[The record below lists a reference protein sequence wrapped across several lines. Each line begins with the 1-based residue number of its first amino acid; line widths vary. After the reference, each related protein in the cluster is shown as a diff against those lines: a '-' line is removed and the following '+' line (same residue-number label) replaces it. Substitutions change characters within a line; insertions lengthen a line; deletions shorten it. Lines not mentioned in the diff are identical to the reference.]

1 MPCACAQCL
10 QHARTLDLPQA
21 PPSKAAIHKA
31 YRKAAKQWHPDRF
44 ERDPVLQLEAE
55 EHFKQVQIAYRE
67 LTGHHDHPAELPPA
81 TIFARPAPPPP
92 FSFGNAPGCFTGP
105 HFPAHV
111 ERVIANHLGSGHK
124 ALAIV
129 DLSGPGP
136 HAGSFSQFLLLD
148 NHAVIVRNNL
158 NIVSLLWYS
167 DLGDIRLMDR
177 RRNGKLNFWQRLAD
191 KITGPR
197 PNYTLQIY
205 RRNGALFHSVF
216 AEADDSVKK
225 VIYNFL
231 LRRKFAAHP

>member
-1 MPCACAQCL
+1 MPCACAQCV
-10 QHARTLDLPQA
+10 QHARTLGLAQA

-44 ERDPVLQLEAE
+44 ERNPGLQPEAE
-55 EHFKQVQIAYRE
+55 ERFKLVQIAYRE
-67 LTGHHDHPAELPPA
+67 LSEHHEHPAELPLP
-81 TIFARPAPPPP
+81 TIFTKPVPTPP

-111 ERVIANHLGSGHK
+111 ERLIENHLGLGHT

-129 DLSGPGP
+129 DLSRPGP

-148 NHAVIVRNNL
+148 NHAVIVRNPL
-158 NIVSLLWYS
+158 GIVSLLWYS
-167 DLGDIRLMDR
+167 DLGDVRLIDR
-177 RRNGKLNFWQRLAD
+177 RRHGKLNFWQKLAD

-197 PNYTLQIY
+197 PNYTFKIY
-205 RRNGALFHSVF
+205 RRNGAHFCSL
-216 AEADDSVKK
+216 AGPPDDSVKK